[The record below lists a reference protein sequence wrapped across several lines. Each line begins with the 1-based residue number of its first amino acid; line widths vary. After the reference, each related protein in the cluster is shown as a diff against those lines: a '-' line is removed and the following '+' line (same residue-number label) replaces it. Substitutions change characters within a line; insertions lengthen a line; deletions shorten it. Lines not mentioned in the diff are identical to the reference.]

1 MKRLNLYI
9 SAFSMLFSL
18 SVLTAC
24 DEEENLFGNR
34 DTSAGMYELSVTS
47 AGFVPAE
54 EQPSEGAETINIPFG
69 NDDAIGLVMVDGEK
83 ITHTRYIYKELL
95 SKWSGDLVVKNPSA
109 KIYAYYPY
117 NEALEVSSLN
127 TEGENAAEF
136 FSQMI
141 TDFVPQADQSKEEDF
156 KKSNLMVGTASLDE
170 TGKKISINMEPA
182 MALAVVKVNLSE
194 LGTMSLASDPDYTW
208 RAATIESLAPFY
220 RLEENTFVSYIVP
233 EQEQA
238 SVSIPSGIVTIPS
251 IKRFT
256 YQECSLSL
264 TNVHTLQPGDF
275 FMKDGSLVGKDAI
288 LTAEQKANCIGIV
301 FQTDESRIGQAEK
314 DALGG
319 KAHGLVLAL
328 KNESGSV
335 EASAGKNRFAWGKI
349 PTDGSKE
356 ITAMAQTKMQCYNDM
371 SGLKNCQ
378 EIWAKLEG
386 QPNNYN
392 AFRYAKEFSNQVKA
406 PVNTTGWF
414 LPSIGQWW
422 DIFRNLG
429 ECSFLDSESVKND
442 KLNIVWKPLPNNKND
457 LIKKLNTQLKKV
469 GDNYVDVFG
478 DRTFDALWSSS
489 EFSYDFAIC
498 ISFTEAELNI
508 NAKKKTEGRDSR
520 VRCILAF

>member
-182 MALAVVKVNLSE
+182 MALAMVAPGDGGLMYLDTDPNYTWELKGSDLNTLSPFYKLNEKDFVRFVLPETEVDINTVSGNVKITPINKTQYKKFS
-194 LGTMSLASDPDYTW
+194 MSL
-208 RAATIESLAPFY
+208 
-220 RLEENTFVSYIVP
+220 
-233 EQEQA
+233 
-238 SVSIPSGIVTIPS
+238 
-251 IKRFT
+251 
-256 YQECSLSL
+256 
-264 TNVHTLQPGDF
+264 VHTLQIGDF
-275 FMKDGSLVGKDAI
+275 YMRDGSLVGKDAE
-288 LTAEQKANCIGIV
+288 LTDEQKANCIGIV
-301 FQTDESRIGQAEK
+301 FQTDVSRIGEAEIA
-314 DALGG
+314 ALNNNP
-319 KAHGLVLAL
+319 HGLVMAL
-328 KNESGSV
+328 KNESESV
-335 EASAGKNRFAWGKI
+335 IAANAKYPWGLI

-392 AFRYAKEFSNQVKA
+392 AFRYAKEFSNQVEA

-414 LPSIGQWW
+414 LPSIGQLW

-429 ECSFLDSESVKND
+429 DCVFLDSQSELND
-442 KLNIVWKPLPNNKND
+442 KMNITWKPLPDGKKD
-457 LIKKLNTQLKKV
+457 LMVRMNEQLDKV
-469 GDNYVDVFG
+469 GDEYIDRIG
-478 DRTFDALWSSS
+478 DRGSFEAFWTSS
-489 EFSYDFAIC
+489 EYSYDYVIYTLFNN
-498 ISFTEAELNI
+498 TELNI
-508 NAKKKTEGRDSR
+508 TARPKTEGRDSR

>member
-54 EQPSEGAETINIPFG
+54 EQQSEGAETINIPFG
-69 NDDAIGLVMVDGEK
+69 NDDAIGVVMVDGEK

-117 NEALEVSSLN
+117 NEALEISSLN
-127 TEGENAAEF
+127 TQGTNAAEF
-136 FSQMI
+136 FNQMI

-156 KKSNLMVGTASLDE
+156 RKSNLMVGTASLDE
-170 TGKKISINMEPA
+170 TGKKISINMEPV
-182 MALAVVKVNLSE
+182 MALAMVAPGDGGLMYLDTDPNYTWELKGSDLNTLSPFYKLNEKDFVRFVLPETEVDINTVSGNVKVTPINRTQYKKFS
-194 LGTMSLASDPDYTW
+194 MSL
-208 RAATIESLAPFY
+208 
-220 RLEENTFVSYIVP
+220 
-233 EQEQA
+233 
-238 SVSIPSGIVTIPS
+238 
-251 IKRFT
+251 
-256 YQECSLSL
+256 
-264 TNVHTLQPGDF
+264 VHILQIGDF
-275 FMKDGSLVGKDAI
+275 YMRDGSLVGKGAE
-288 LTAEQKANCIGIV
+288 LTDEQKANCIGIV
-301 FQTDESRIGQAEK
+301 FQTDVSRIGEAETS
-314 DALGG
+314 ALNNNP
-319 KAHGLVLAL
+319 HGLVMAL

-335 EASAGKNRFAWGKI
+335 EASSGSNRFAWGKI
-349 PTDGSKE
+349 PTDNNKE
-356 ITAMAQTKMQCYNDM
+356 IIAIAQTKVQCYNDI

-378 EIWAKLEG
+378 EIWAKFEG
-386 QPNNYN
+386 QQDNYN
-392 AFRYAKEFSNQVKA
+392 AFKYAKEFSTQVIA

-429 ECSFLDSESVKND
+429 ECGFLDSESVKND
-442 KLNIVWKPLPNNKND
+442 KLNILWNPLPNNKND

-469 GDNYVDVFG
+469 GDNYVDIFG

-489 EFSYDFAIC
+489 EFSYDYAIC
-498 ISFTEAELNI
+498 ISFTEKELNI

>member
-1 MKRLNLYI
+1 
-9 SAFSMLFSL
+9 MLFSL

-54 EQPSEGAETINIPFG
+54 EQQSEDAETINIPFG

-117 NEALEVSSLN
+117 NEALEISSLN
-127 TEGENAAEF
+127 TQGTDAAEF
-136 FSQMI
+136 FNQMI
-141 TDFVPQADQSKEEDF
+141 TDFVPQADQSTEEDF
-156 KKSNLMVGTASLDE
+156 RKSNLMVGTASLDE

-194 LGTMSLASDPDYTW
+194 LGTMSLASDPNYTW
-208 RAATIESLAPFY
+208 RVATIESLAPFY

-233 EQEQA
+233 EQEQVT
-238 SVSIPSGIVTIPS
+238 VSIPSGTVTIPS
-251 IKRFT
+251 IKKFT

-328 KNESGSV
+328 KNVDNSNTLQFSVGRVNIPGIDNTVTLQECYDDINGLAHTKAVYAEDPNETKYPIFNAVKYFSV
-335 EASAGKNRFAWGKI
+335 ERPEDK
-349 PTDGSKE
+349 
-356 ITAMAQTKMQCYNDM
+356 
-371 SGLKNCQ
+371 
-378 EIWAKLEG
+378 
-386 QPNNYN
+386 
-392 AFRYAKEFSNQVKA
+392 
-406 PVNTTGWF
+406 TTEWF
-414 LPSIGQWW
+414 LPSVGQFW
-422 DIFRNLG
+422 DMLVNLG
-429 ECSFLDSESVKND
+429 GAPTKDVTEGYTDNGNGSHIFKITGNTVFDKINNILGKTNSDKFGLGSANNDSFWVSSVKDWSDARRIIFNNTD
-442 KLNIVWKPLPNNKND
+442 LQLNIARKETS
-457 LIKKLNTQLKKV
+457 KLK
-469 GDNYVDVFG
+469 
-478 DRTFDALWSSS
+478 
-489 EFSYDFAIC
+489 
-498 ISFTEAELNI
+498 
-508 NAKKKTEGRDSR
+508 GRP
-520 VRCILAF
+520 ILAF

>member
-156 KKSNLMVGTASLDE
+156 RKSNLMVGTASLDE

-182 MALAVVKVNLSE
+182 MALAMVAPGDGGLMYLDTDPNYTWELKGSDLNTLSPFYKLNEKDFVRFVLPETEVDINTVSGNVKVTPINRTQYKKFS
-194 LGTMSLASDPDYTW
+194 MSL
-208 RAATIESLAPFY
+208 
-220 RLEENTFVSYIVP
+220 
-233 EQEQA
+233 
-238 SVSIPSGIVTIPS
+238 
-251 IKRFT
+251 
-256 YQECSLSL
+256 
-264 TNVHTLQPGDF
+264 VHTLQIGDF
-275 FMKDGSLVGKDAI
+275 YMRDGSLVGKDAE
-288 LTAEQKANCIGIV
+288 LTDEQKANCIGIV
-301 FQTDESRIGQAEK
+301 FQTDENRIGQAEK
-314 DALGG
+314 EALGG
-319 KAHGLVLAL
+319 KAHGLVMAL

-335 EASAGKNRFAWGKI
+335 EAANKGYAWGKI
-349 PTDGSKE
+349 PDNGKTKE
-356 ITAMAQTKMQCYNDM
+356 ISAVARTRKDCYNDI
-371 SGLKNCQ
+371 SGLKNSK
-378 EIWAKLEG
+378 EIWDKLNES
-386 QPNNYN
+386 NTDNYIP
-392 AFRYAKEFSNQVKA
+392 FRYAQDFSSQVTA
-406 PVNTTGWF
+406 PENTTGWF
-414 LPSIGQWW
+414 LPSIGQYW

-429 ECSFLDSESVKND
+429 GCEFLDEYREDETRLNFELGQLPDNKKN
-442 KLNIVWKPLPNNKND
+442 LMTQM
-457 LIKKLNTQLKKV
+457 NTQLNKIG
-469 GDNYVDVFG
+469 GDYIDRIG
-478 DRTFDALWSSS
+478 DRAYESFWTSS
-489 EFSYDFAIC
+489 EYGWDFVIFTVFSETA
-498 ISFTEAELNI
+498 LNI
-508 NAKKKTEGRDSR
+508 RARSKEEIKDNR

>member
-328 KNESGSV
+328 KNVNNSALLKFSVGNIDVTGITNTGTLQECYDDINGLAHTNAIYSIDPNESLYPI
-335 EASAGKNRFAWGKI
+335 F
-349 PTDGSKE
+349 
-356 ITAMAQTKMQCYNDM
+356 TAVK
-371 SGLKNCQ
+371 
-378 EIWAKLEG
+378 
-386 QPNNYN
+386 NYN
-392 AFRYAKEFSNQVKA
+392 IER
-406 PVNTTGWF
+406 PVDRTTEWF
-414 LPSIGQWW
+414 LPSVGQFW
-422 DIFRNLG
+422 DMLINLG
-429 ECSFLDSESVKND
+429 GAPTKDTTTGYQDKGSGYHFWNISGNKVFDKINTILNQTDSD
-442 KLNIVWKPLPNNKND
+442 K
-457 LIKKLNTQLKKV
+457 
-469 GDNYVDVFG
+469 FG
-478 DRTFDALWSSS
+478 LGSA
-489 EFSYDFAIC
+489 SYD
-498 ISFTEAELNI
+498 ELWV
-508 NAKKKTEGRDSR
+508 ASEPTVDSWR
-520 VRCILAF
+520 YARKVLFNNTDLHMSSADKSSKSYKARPILAF

>member
-54 EQPSEGAETINIPFG
+54 EQQSEGAETINISFG
-69 NDDAIGLVMVDGEK
+69 NDDAIGVVMVDGEK

-117 NEALEVSSLN
+117 NEALEISSLN
-127 TEGENAAEF
+127 TQGTDAAEF
-136 FSQMI
+136 FNQMI

-156 KKSNLMVGTASLDE
+156 RKSNLMVGTASLDE

-194 LGTMSLASDPDYTW
+194 LGTMSLESDPNYTW
-208 RAATIESLAPFY
+208 RVATIESLAPFY

-238 SVSIPSGIVTIPS
+238 TVSIPSGTVTIPS
-251 IKRFT
+251 IKKFT

-328 KNESGSV
+328 KNVDNSNILQF
-335 EASAGKNRFAWGKI
+335 SAGKVDI
-349 PTDGSKE
+349 PGIDNTVTLQECYDDINGLAHTETIYGLEYSE
-356 ITAMAQTKMQCYNDM
+356 SRYPIFTAVKQ
-371 SGLKNCQ
+371 
-378 EIWAKLEG
+378 
-386 QPNNYN
+386 
-392 AFRYAKEFSNQVKA
+392 FSVERPEDK
-406 PVNTTGWF
+406 TTEWF
-414 LPSIGQWW
+414 LPSVGQFW
-422 DIFRNLG
+422 DMLVNLG
-429 ECSFLDSESVKND
+429 GAPTKDVTDGYTENKDGKIGHHFWSVTG
-442 KLNIVWKPLPNNKND
+442 NK
-457 LIKKLNTQLKKV
+457 
-469 GDNYVDVFG
+469 VF
-478 DRTFDALWSSS
+478 D
-489 EFSYDFAIC
+489 
-498 ISFTEAELNI
+498 NI
-508 NAKKKTEGRDSR
+508 NAILNKTNSDKFGLGTTNYDAFWVSSVSDGSNARRIVFNNADLQLNIADKVSSKLKGRP
-520 VRCILAF
+520 ILAF

>member
-69 NDDAIGLVMVDGEK
+69 NDDAIGVVMVDGEK

-117 NEALEVSSLN
+117 NEALEISSLN
-127 TEGENAAEF
+127 TQGTNAAEF
-136 FSQMI
+136 FNQMI

-156 KKSNLMVGTASLDE
+156 RKSNLMVGTASLDE

-194 LGTMSLASDPDYTW
+194 LGTMSLESDPNYTW
-208 RAATIESLAPFY
+208 RVATIESLAPFY

-238 SVSIPSGIVTIPS
+238 TVSIPSGTVTIPS
-251 IKRFT
+251 IKKFT

-328 KNESGSV
+328 KNVGNSNTTLQFSVGRVNIPGIDNTVTLQECYDDINGLAHTKAVYAVDPKGTLYPIFTAVKQFSV
-335 EASAGKNRFAWGKI
+335 ER
-349 PTDGSKE
+349 
-356 ITAMAQTKMQCYNDM
+356 
-371 SGLKNCQ
+371 
-378 EIWAKLEG
+378 
-386 QPNNYN
+386 
-392 AFRYAKEFSNQVKA
+392 
-406 PVNTTGWF
+406 PVDKTTEWF
-414 LPSIGQWW
+414 LPSVGQFW
-422 DIFRNLG
+422 DMLVNLG
-429 ECSFLDSESVKND
+429 GAPTKDVTEGYTDNGNGYHIFKITGNTVFDRINNILGKTNSDKFGLGSANNDSFWVSSVKDWSDARRIVFNNTD
-442 KLNIVWKPLPNNKND
+442 LQLNVARKE
-457 LIKKLNTQLKKV
+457 TSYLK
-469 GDNYVDVFG
+469 
-478 DRTFDALWSSS
+478 
-489 EFSYDFAIC
+489 
-498 ISFTEAELNI
+498 
-508 NAKKKTEGRDSR
+508 GRP
-520 VRCILAF
+520 ILAF